1 MTQEE
6 RDDRRLAFLGRL
18 AGGLAHEIRNP
29 LSTIA
34 MNLQLLQ
41 EDWADPE
48 TDRERRTVRKL
59 EVLAKEVK
67 RLESI
72 LGDFLRYAGRDK
84 LEKLPTRL
92 NDVVEEVLEFMG
104 PKFAEGGVELRFFVG
119 EQLPKILVDRDA
131 VKQVLMNLVLN
142 AIQAMPDGG
151 ELMVRTALDA
161 AGAVV
166 LEVTD
171 TGEGIPEELLEKI
184 WDVYYSRRKT
194 GTGMGLPTARRIVE
208 EHDGDMTVVSE
219 HGKGTRFTIRI
230 PVFAGLLDEGE
241 EA

>member
-1 MTQEE
+1 MTEQE

-34 MNLQLLQ
+34 MNLQLLR
-41 EDWADPE
+41 EDWADPR

-72 LGDFLRYAGRDK
+72 LGDFLRYAGRDR

-92 NDVVEEVLEFMG
+92 NDVVEEVLEFLG
-104 PKFAEGGVELRFFVG
+104 PKFAEAGVELRFFVG
-119 EQLPKILVDRDA
+119 EQLPKILLDRDA
-131 VKQVLMNLVLN
+131 IKQVLMNLVLN
-142 AIQAMPDGG
+142 AVQAMPEGG
-151 ELMVRTALDA
+151 ELMVRTAIDA

-171 TGEGIPEELLEKI
+171 TGEGIPEDLQEQI

-208 EHDGDMTVVSE
+208 EHDGEIRMVSE
-219 HGKGTRFTIRI
+219 LGKGTRFTIRL
-230 PVFAGLLDEGE
+230 PVYAGLLNEGE
-241 EA
+241 E